1 MKHTFHSKGTSQKLH
16 ITLLLTVFE
25 SEYSHLAIPSRSLGH
40 VISWVNTH
48 PAKASMIL
56 E

>member
-1 MKHTFHSKGTSQKLH
+1 MTCTFHSKGTSQKLH
-16 ITLLLTVFE
+16 KTLLLTVFE
-25 SEYSHLAIPSRSLGH
+25 SEYSHLAIPSRSLGS

-48 PAKASMIL
+48 PAKTSMIW